1 MKMPKQGNFMQEEGS
16 IYAKNDVT
24 GDEIIFYGDEEVNI
38 LIRSMLE
45 EDIDKVRKGHCIPV
59 RKVKALQK
67 MLESNSSQ
75 YCRFIIAELD
85 ITGYDDERKV
95 LGDAV
100 LLENGDI
107 EIQIYMKHY
116 NPKIG
121 PIIRQRV
128 TYAMEK
134 MMEKMDIKG
143 EMKVYR
149 VSVA

>member
-1 MKMPKQGNFMQEEGS
+1 M
-16 IYAKNDVT
+16 
-24 GDEIIFYGDEEVNI
+24 
-38 LIRSMLE
+38 
-45 EDIDKVRKGHCIPV
+45 
-59 RKVKALQK
+59 
-67 MLESNSSQ
+67 
-75 YCRFIIAELD
+75 
-85 ITGYDDERKV
+85 